1 MRSPK
6 SLFIST
12 FLLVFVAEIGDKT
25 QIAAFSLA
33 ARHGAI
39 LSVIIGGALALI
51 ISTFAAVV
59 LGKFMASRL
68 PRNLIRIISGV
79 MFIAAGVIT
88 LLRLFDLFSFFVC
101 FSRFGPLTVF
111 VRNVL
116 GNHDKMSHLPFGIE
130 DR

>member
-39 LSVIIGGALALI
+39 LSVIIGGVLALI

-88 LLRLFDLFSFFVC
+88 LLRLFDLFSFFV
-101 FSRFGPLTVF
+101 
-111 VRNVL
+111 
-116 GNHDKMSHLPFGIE
+116 
-130 DR
+130 